1 MTKKHHHPFH
11 RRHHHHH
18 QQSQLDHFNE
28 LLNNAKEMNT
38 CDSECQYRKKSQ
50 ELHKRLERSLEV
62 KKELPGRIEDNER
75 EFIVFTKGKQF
86 YKNMV
91 DKKIKKD
98 IEEILRQFILDFN
111 NDSKNMTRNIDTYDN
126 LYVNYDNVKDL
137 YKTYKKE
144 NMMLRKNIKIE
155 GNDILTNERKTYY
168 EEQGIT
174 TLLSYNYAL
183 SIIYAILL
191 VLFIIFFFV
200 YPTDMG
206 LGGKAGVILGLVV
219 LYFVLP
225 YILGAIIATAYFIY
239 GKLPKNVYAT
249 KTD

>member
-1 MTKKHHHPFH
+1 
-11 RRHHHHH
+11 
-18 QQSQLDHFNE
+18 
-28 LLNNAKEMNT
+28 
-38 CDSECQYRKKSQ
+38 
-50 ELHKRLERSLEV
+50 
-62 KKELPGRIEDNER
+62 
-75 EFIVFTKGKQF
+75 
-86 YKNMV
+86 MV

>member
-1 MTKKHHHPFH
+1 MGKKHHPFH
-11 RRHHHHH
+11 RHHHHH
-18 QQSQLDHFNE
+18 QQTQLDHFNE

-62 KKELPGRIEDNER
+62 RKELPDRIEDNER

-91 DKKIKKD
+91 DKKIKTE
-98 IEEILRQFILDFN
+98 IEEILSKFILDFN
-111 NDSKNMTRNIDTYDN
+111 NDSKNMNRNIDTYDN

-137 YKTYKKE
+137 YKTYKQE

-174 TLLSYNYAL
+174 TLRAYNYAL
-183 SIIYAILL
+183 SIIYVILL

-249 KTD
+249 NTD